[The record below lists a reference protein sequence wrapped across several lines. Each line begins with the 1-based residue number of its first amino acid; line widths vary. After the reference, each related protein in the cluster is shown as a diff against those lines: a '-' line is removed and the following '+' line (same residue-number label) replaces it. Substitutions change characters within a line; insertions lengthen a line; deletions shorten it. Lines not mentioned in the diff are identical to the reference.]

1 MKMINALRILAL
13 SALLLP
19 AVAAADSRNTF
30 EEELSVPDAL
40 HLEVETGSGS
50 IDIDTGPSG
59 SVSVVG
65 KVKVNRNGLFR
76 RGSDADEIIQHVLDN
91 PPVELSGDTLVIG
104 KIEDSSIRRRVS
116 ISYTIVVPADTAVKA
131 KSGSGSIEVNDIAAS
146 VEVRAGSGRLR
157 LANIGGPVTAK
168 AGSGSIRAE
177 GVAGAFTGST
187 GSGSIYMSQTAPGDV
202 KVSTG
207 SGGMELTGVVGAL
220 KASAGSG
227 RIRID
232 GRQEGDWKVDAGS
245 GSVRIRLPEDA
256 AFTLDAETGSGGID
270 IDHPLTVQGKVS
282 KRHLSGDVRGGGH
295 LLRIDTGSGGVR
307 VE

>member
-1 MKMINALRILAL
+1 MKTINAIRILVLA
-13 SALLLP
+13 ALLLP
-19 AVAAADSRNTF
+19 AVAAADSHNTF
-30 EEELSVPDAL
+30 EEVLSVPDAL
-40 HLEVETGSGS
+40 HLDVSTGSGS
-50 IDIDTGPSG
+50 IDIDVGPGG

-65 KVKVNRNGLFR
+65 KVKVNRRGLFR
-76 RGSDADEIIQHVLDN
+76 RRGDANEIIQLVVDN
-91 PPVELSGDTLVIG
+91 PPIELVGDTLVIG
-104 KIEDSSIRRRVS
+104 NFEDNAIGRRVS
-116 ISYTIVVPADTAVKA
+116 VSYTIVVPADTAIKA
-131 KSGSGSIEVNDIAAS
+131 KSGSGSIEVNDIAAG

-187 GSGSIYMSQTAPGDV
+187 GSGSVHMSQTAPGDV

-207 SGGMELTGVVGAL
+207 SGGMELTGIVGAL

-227 RIRID
+227 RIKVD
-232 GRQEGDWKVDAGS
+232 GRQEGDWTVDAGS

-270 IDHPLTVQGKVS
+270 IDHPLTIEGKVS
-282 KRHLSGDVRGGGH
+282 NRHLRGDVRGGGH

-307 VE
+307 IQ